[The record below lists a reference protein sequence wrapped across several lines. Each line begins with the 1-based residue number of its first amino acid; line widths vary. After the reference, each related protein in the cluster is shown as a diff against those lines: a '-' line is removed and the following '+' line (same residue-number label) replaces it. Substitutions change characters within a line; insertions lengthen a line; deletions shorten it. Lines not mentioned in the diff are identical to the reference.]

1 MNISD
6 NDFARPLGTVA
17 RSHAEG
23 DPLGEAAVKLRM
35 LKAKYL
41 KAADDYNI
49 EHLIEGQW
57 LGPRC
62 GQIGDQAPAS
72 DEELAQIAA
81 KCRDPEGWKATP
93 ELVDI
98 VGRDGSCVRTS

>member
-1 MNISD
+1 MNISG
-6 NDFARPLGTVA
+6 NNLHALSARLRVRT
-17 RSHAEG
+17 AEG

-81 KCRDPEGWKATP
+81 KCSDPEGWKATP